1 MVIENKETPNGKSKV
16 NRRSFLSLVGW
27 GRLLAATG
35 MFFIGM
41 VRSMIPDVLYEP
53 PTRFKAGKP
62 EDYPEGAPTLISEE
76 KVFIDRDD
84 KGIFAMSA
92 ICTHL
97 GCMVLWVEEENG
109 FHCPCH
115 GAKFDR
121 AGINGEGPAPSP
133 LPRLEISVDRD
144 GRMIV
149 DKGEEVNSE
158 FRLKV

>member
-1 MVIENKETPNGKSKV
+1 MAVDNKETPNGTSEV
-16 NRRSFLSLVGW
+16 TRRNFLSLVGW
-27 GRLLAATG
+27 GSLLAATG
-35 MFFIGM
+35 MFLIGM
-41 VRSMIPDVLYEP
+41 VRSMVPSVLYEP
-53 PTRFKAGKP
+53 PTKFKAGKP
-62 EDYPEGAPTLISEE
+62 EDYPEGIPTLISKE
-76 KVFIDRDD
+76 KVFIDRDE

-97 GCMVLWVEEENG
+97 GCRVLWMESENG

-144 GRMIV
+144 GRMVV
-149 DKGEEVNSE
+149 DKGKEVKKE

>member
-1 MVIENKETPNGKSKV
+1 MAVDNKETPNGTSEV
-16 NRRSFLSLVGW
+16 TRRNFLSLVGW
-27 GRLLAATG
+27 GSLLTATG
-35 MFFIGM
+35 MFLIGM
-41 VRSMIPDVLYEP
+41 VRSMIPSVFYEP
-53 PTRFKAGKP
+53 PTKFKAGKP
-62 EDYPEGAPTLISEE
+62 EDYPEGIPTLISEE
-76 KVFIDRDD
+76 KVFIDRDE

-97 GCMVLWVEEENG
+97 GCRVLWMESENG

-144 GRMIV
+144 GRMVV
-149 DKGEEVNSE
+149 DKGKEVNRE

>member
-1 MVIENKETPNGKSKV
+1 MVIENKETPNGTSKV

-27 GRLLAATG
+27 GSLLAATG
-35 MFFIGM
+35 MFLIGV

-53 PTRFKAGKP
+53 PMKFKAGKP

-76 KVFIDRDD
+76 KVFIDRDE